1 MIARLSSRVAGLC
14 ALLAACTLL
23 SGCSGE
29 KRAENKTDEGKTPQM
44 EKTAA
49 EKTET
54 AKTVAA
60 KTDAAKSEAGK
71 DAKEAGEAAEVSF
84 GKSVLF
90 TAKMPKAWASEEPE
104 NKMRTYQ
111 AKVPKQGEDKEDAQL
126 QIFKMNG
133 AGGAE
138 ETLKRWQTNQWGGQD
153 SMEERR
159 EVKTKLGGEATV
171 ATFSGTYTAMDFSP
185 DKKEAKENF
194 MMLGAIVP
202 TSEGTFY
209 IKLVGPRATIEANRD
224 AFETMIKSFDKKQ
237 ETAKP

>member
-1 MIARLSSRVAGLC
+1 MTARRCSQMAGLC
-14 ALLAACTLL
+14 ATASLLAFVA
-23 SGCSGE
+23 GCSGG
-29 KRAENKTDEGKTPQM
+29 NKPE
-44 EKTAA
+44 A
-49 EKTET
+49 KTEEAKSPAP
-54 AKTVAA
+54 AKTES
-60 KTDAAKSEAGK
+60 AKSESAKSESSKTEAGK
-71 DAKEAGEAAEVSF
+71 SEDPKASGEAVDVSF

-104 NKMRTYQ
+104 NKMRTFQ
-111 AKVPKQGEDKEDAQL
+111 AKVPKEGEDKEDAQL
-126 QIFKMNG
+126 QIFKMSG

-185 DKKEAKENF
+185 DKKEPKENF
-194 MMLGAIVP
+194 MMLGAIIP

-237 ETAKP
+237 EAAKP